1 VASGTGIDSAR
12 AALTGPNTSGL
23 TSQIQTMTAPA
34 TVAPIAI
41 ANGALN
47 QVASAPAWTAPIGP
61 TPISA
66 CAYSDITRPRK

>member
-1 VASGTGIDSAR
+1 V
-12 AALTGPNTSGL
+12 
-23 TSQIQTMTAPA
+23 SQIQTITAPA
-34 TVAPIAI
+34 TAAPIAI

-66 CAYSDITRPRK
+66 CA